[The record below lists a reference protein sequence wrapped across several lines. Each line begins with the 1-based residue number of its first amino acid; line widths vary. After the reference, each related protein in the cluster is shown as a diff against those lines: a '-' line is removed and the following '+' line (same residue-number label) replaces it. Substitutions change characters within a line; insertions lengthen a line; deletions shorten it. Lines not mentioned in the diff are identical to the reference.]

1 MGGRTLQATRGRR
14 VWLLLLST
22 TFASL
27 AQAGVE
33 VELEGLDD
41 DEVRGAVRAALTLT
55 HYRKRAVTQARARY
69 LYGQATEEIE
79 RALEPFGFYDPR
91 IEGRFETLEAGE
103 YRVIFTVRPGP
114 AVVVTRRSLELPAEV
129 RKLPPVEAAIDEF
142 EPARGERLEHQL
154 YEQSKQRVTTALRA
168 AGYLDAET
176 NVQRVAVD
184 TTERSAEIDLAW
196 ELGPRYRLGPV
207 EFSDVQFSER
217 FLSGYVPWKQNDYY
231 STEALLTL
239 QQRLSQT
246 GYFQTVA
253 VEPVLDRRAAGV
265 VPVQVVL
272 TPNERNLYRAGVYYS
287 TDYGVGGR
295 LGYERRWLNRRGHTL
310 DTSVEY
316 SRRLQDASV
325 TYEIPRPS
333 PEDKR
338 YTFGV
343 GFRDE
348 TSDTARSRSL
358 RVAAAESRKEWKG
371 FARTLGL
378 HYLDGD
384 FEVGGERGRS
394 ALLYFEGTLGRKHYD
409 DLSFPREGYS
419 IDYGLRLA
427 PESGLTDTSL
437 AQAWVQHKRL
447 LRQGDHSRIIL
458 RARLGAMAVGD
469 FDELPPELRFFAG
482 GDRSIRGFDYQ
493 AIGELNEQG
502 EVVGGEYLVIATA
515 EYEYYLPKRENWGAA
530 VFTDAGDA
538 FTDEFR
544 ENVSVGVGLR
554 WRSPI
559 GMVRVDVA
567 TPVVSRFD
575 NGVRLHITIGPD
587 L

>member
-1 MGGRTLQATRGRR
+1 MQDTRRR
-14 VWLLLLST
+14 PAWALLVSA
-22 TFASL
+22 TFASS
-27 AQAGVE
+27 AFAGIE
-33 VELEGLDD
+33 VEFDGPD
-41 DEVRGAVRAALTLT
+41 DEEIRGAVRAALTLT
-55 HYRKRAVTQARARY
+55 QYRKREVTAARARF
-69 LYGQATEEIE
+69 LYAGATEEIE
-79 RALEPFGFYDPR
+79 RALEPFGYYEPR
-91 IEGRFETLEAGE
+91 IEGTFETVEAGE
-103 YRVIFTVRPGP
+103 YRVTFRIRPGE
-114 AVVVTRRSLELPAEV
+114 AVTVTRRSIELPDEV
-129 RKLPPVEAAIDEF
+129 RKLAPVEAAIDEF
-142 EPARGERLEHQL
+142 QPARGERLDHQV
-154 YEQSKQRVTTALRA
+154 YERSKQRVTTALRA
-168 AGYLDAET
+168 VGYLDAESS
-176 NVQRVAVD
+176 VQRVTVD
-184 TTERSAEIDLAW
+184 TSQHSAEIDLAW
-196 ELGPRYRLGPV
+196 NLGPRYRLGPV
-207 EFSDVQFSER
+207 EFSDTQFSDR
-217 FLSGYVPWKQNDYY
+217 FLSDYVPWEPREHY

-239 QQRLSQT
+239 QQQLSQT

-253 VEPVLDRRAAGV
+253 VEPALDRRAEGV
-265 VPVQVVL
+265 VPVQVLL

-310 DTSVEY
+310 DTNLEY
-316 SRRLQDASV
+316 SQRLQDYSV
-325 TYEIPRPS
+325 TYQIPRPS

-338 YTFGV
+338 YTFGAAY
-343 GFRDE
+343 RDE

-358 RVAAAESRKEWKG
+358 RVAAADSRKDWKG

-384 FEVGGERGRS
+384 FEVGGERGSS

-409 DLSFPREGYS
+409 DLSFPRDGYS
-419 IDYGLRLA
+419 LDYGLRLA
-427 PESGLTDTSL
+427 PEGGLTDTSL
-437 AQAWVQHKRL
+437 AQAWIHHKRL
-447 LRQGDHSRIIL
+447 VRQGSDHSRFIV

-482 GDRSIRGFDYQ
+482 GDRSIRGFDHQ
-493 AIGELNEQG
+493 AIGEVNDQG
-502 EVVGGEYLVIATA
+502 EVIGGQYLVIASA
-515 EYEYYLPKRENWGAA
+515 EYEYYLPERENWGAA

-538 FTDEFR
+538 FTEDFR

-575 NGVRLHITIGPD
+575 DGVRLHITIGPD

>member
-1 MGGRTLQATRGRR
+1 MQDTRRR
-14 VWLLLLST
+14 RALAMLVSA
-22 TFASL
+22 TFASS
-27 AQAGVE
+27 AHAGIETKV
-33 VELEGLDD
+33 EGLDD
-41 DEVRGAVRAALTLT
+41 EEIRGAVRAALTLT
-55 HYRKRAVTQARARY
+55 QYRERDVTPARARF
-69 LYGQATEEIE
+69 LYAQGAEEIE
-79 RALEPFGFYDPR
+79 RALEPFGYYEPR
-91 IEGRFETLEAGE
+91 VEGRFETVEAGA
-103 YRVIFTVRPGP
+103 YRVTFEVRPGK
-114 AVVVTRRSLELPAEV
+114 AVAVTRRSIALPDEV
-129 RKLPPVEAAIDEF
+129 RRLPPVEAAINEF
-142 EPARGERLEHQL
+142 EPARGERLDHQL
-154 YEQSKQRVTTALRA
+154 YERSKERVTTALRA
-168 AGYLDAET
+168 AGYLDAEP

-184 TTERSAEIDLAW
+184 TIQHSAEIDLAW

-207 EFSDVQFSER
+207 EFSESQFNDR
-217 FLSGYVPWKQNDYY
+217 FLSGYVPWKPRDHY

-253 VEPVLDRRAAGV
+253 VEPVLDRRADGV

-272 TPNERNLYRAGVYYS
+272 TPDERNLYRAGVYYS

-310 DTSVEY
+310 DSNFEY
-316 SRRLQDASV
+316 SQRLQDYSV

-338 YTFGV
+338 YTFGA
-343 GFRDE
+343 GYRDE

-358 RVAAAESRKEWKG
+358 RIAAADSRKEWKG

-384 FEVGGERGRS
+384 FEVGGERGSS

-409 DLSFPREGYS
+409 DLAFPRDGYS
-419 IDYGLRLA
+419 LEYGLRLA

-447 LRQGDHSRIIL
+447 LRQGSDHSRFIL
-458 RARLGAMAVGD
+458 RGRLGAMAVGD
-469 FDELPPELRFFAG
+469 FDELPPELRYFAG

-493 AIGELNEQG
+493 AIGELNDQG
-502 EVVGGEYLVIATA
+502 KVVGGQYLVIASA

-538 FTDEFR
+538 FTDDFR

-575 NGVRLHITIGPD
+575 DGVRLHITIGPD

>member
-1 MGGRTLQATRGRR
+1 MKDTRWQRAWAVLVSATL
-14 VWLLLLST
+14 
-22 TFASL
+22 ASG
-27 AQAGVE
+27 AHAGIDVE
-33 VELEGLDD
+33 FEGLDD

-55 HYRKRAVTQARARY
+55 QYGKRDVTHARARY
-69 LYGQATEEIE
+69 LYAQATEEIE
-79 RALEPFGFYDPR
+79 RALEPFGFYEPR
-91 IEGRFETLEAGE
+91 VAGRFETVEPGE
-103 YRVIFTVRPGP
+103 YRASFRIRPGP
-114 AVVVTRRSLELPAEV
+114 AVEVTRRSIDLVDEV
-129 RKLPPVEAAIDEF
+129 RKLPPVEAALNEF
-142 EPARGERLEHQL
+142 EPARGERLDHQL
-154 YEQSKQRVTTALRA
+154 YERSKQRITTALRA

-176 NVQRVAVD
+176 NVHRVAVD
-184 TTERSAEIDLAW
+184 TSQRSAEIDLAW
-196 ELGPRYRLGPV
+196 DLGPRYRLGPV
-207 EFSDVQFSER
+207 EFSDSQFTDR
-217 FLSGYVPWKQNDYY
+217 FLSGYVPWKARDHY
-231 STEALLTL
+231 STEAMLTL

-253 VEPVLDRRAAGV
+253 VEPVLDRRADGV

-310 DTSVEY
+310 DTNLEY
-316 SRRLQDASV
+316 SQRLQDASL

-338 YTFGV
+338 YTFGA
-343 GFRDE
+343 GYRDE

-358 RVAAAESRKEWKG
+358 RLAAADSRREWKG

-409 DLSFPREGYS
+409 DLAFPRDGYS
-419 IDYGLRLA
+419 LDYGLRLA

-447 LRQGDHSRIIL
+447 LRQGSDHSRVIL
-458 RARLGAMAVGD
+458 GARLGAMAVGD
-469 FDELPPELRFFAG
+469 FDEVPPELRFFAG

-493 AIGELNEQG
+493 AIGELNERG
-502 EVVGGEYLVIATA
+502 EVVGGRYLVIASA

-530 VFTDAGDA
+530 VFADAGDA
-538 FTDEFR
+538 FTHDFR

-575 NGVRLHITIGPD
+575 DGVRLHITIGPD

>member
-1 MGGRTLQATRGRR
+1 MHDTRRR
-14 VWLLLLST
+14 WVWAVL
-22 TFASL
+22 AS
-27 AQAGVE
+27 AACISSAHAGID
-33 VELEGLDD
+33 VELEGLED
-41 DEVRGAVRAALTLT
+41 DEIRGAVRAALTLAQ
-55 HYRKRAVTQARARY
+55 YKRRDVTLARARY
-69 LYGQATEEIE
+69 LYEQAAEEIE
-79 RALEPFGFYDPR
+79 RALEPFGYYEPR
-91 IEGRFETLEAGE
+91 VEGRFETIEAGE
-103 YRVIFTVRPGP
+103 YRATFTVRPGP
-114 AVVVTRRSLELPAEV
+114 GVQVTRRSIDLPDEL
-129 RKLPPVEAAIDEF
+129 RKLAPVEAALNEF
-142 EPARGERLEHQL
+142 EPARGERLDHQL
-154 YEQSKQRVTTALRA
+154 YERSKQRVTTALRA
-168 AGYLDAET
+168 VGYLDAET
-176 NVQRVAVD
+176 RVQQVAVD
-184 TTERSAEIDLAW
+184 TAQRTAEIDLAW

-207 EFSDVQFSER
+207 QFSDSQFSDR
-217 FLSGYVPWKQNDYY
+217 FLAGYVPWKPRDHY

-253 VEPVLDRRAAGV
+253 VEPALDERAEGV
-265 VPVQVVL
+265 VPVRVVL

-310 DTSVEY
+310 DTNAEY
-316 SRRLQDASV
+316 SQRLQDYNV

-338 YTFGV
+338 YTFGA
-343 GFRDE
+343 GYRDE
-348 TSDTARSRSL
+348 TSDTAQSRTL
-358 RVAAAESRKEWKG
+358 RVAVADSRKEWKG

-384 FEVGGERGRS
+384 FEVGGERGSS
-394 ALLYFEGTLGRKHYD
+394 ALLFFEGTLGRKHYD
-409 DLSFPREGYS
+409 DLSFPRDGYS
-419 IDYGLRLA
+419 VDFGLRLA
-427 PESGLTDTSL
+427 PGSGLSDTSL

-447 LRQGDHSRIIL
+447 LRQGSDHSRFIL

-469 FDELPPELRFFAG
+469 FDELPPDLRFFAG

-502 EVVGGEYLVIATA
+502 EVVGGQYLAVASA
-515 EYEYYLPKRENWGAA
+515 EYEYYLPRRENWGAA
-530 VFTDAGDA
+530 VFTDVGDA
-538 FTDEFR
+538 FTHDFR
-544 ENVSVGVGLR
+544 ENISVGVGLR

-567 TPVVSRFD
+567 TPVESRFD
-575 NGVRLHITIGPD
+575 DGVRLHITIGPD

>member
-1 MGGRTLQATRGRR
+1 MQDTRSQRAWA
-14 VWLLLLST
+14 VLVSAAL
-22 TFASL
+22 ASS
-27 AQAGVE
+27 AQAGIE
-33 VELEGLDD
+33 AELEGLDD
-41 DEVRGAVRAALTLT
+41 DELRGAVRAALTLT
-55 HYRKRAVTQARARY
+55 QYGKREVTQARARY
-69 LYGQATEEIE
+69 LYAQATEEIA
-79 RALEPFGFYDPR
+79 RALEPFGFYEPR
-91 IEGRFETLEAGE
+91 VEGRFETVEPGE
-103 YRVIFTVRPGP
+103 YRASFKIRPGP
-114 AVVVTRRSLELPAEV
+114 AVAVARRSIELPDEV
-129 RKLPPVEAAIDEF
+129 RKLAPVEAALIEF
-142 EPARGERLEHQL
+142 EPARGERLDHQL
-154 YEQSKQRVTTALRA
+154 YERSKQRVTTALRA

-176 NVQRVAVD
+176 NVHRVAVD
-184 TTERSAEIDLAW
+184 TSQRSAEIDLAW
-196 ELGPRYRLGPV
+196 DLGPRYRLGPV
-207 EFSDVQFSER
+207 EFSDSQFTDR
-217 FLSGYVPWKQNDYY
+217 FLSGYVPWKSRDHY
-231 STEALLTL
+231 STEAMLTL

-253 VEPVLDRRAAGV
+253 VEPVLDRRADGV

-310 DTSVEY
+310 DTNLEY
-316 SRRLQDASV
+316 SKRLQDASV

-338 YTFGV
+338 YTFGA
-343 GFRDE
+343 GYRDE
-348 TSDTARSRSL
+348 TSDSARSRSL
-358 RVAAAESRKEWKG
+358 RLAAADSRKEWKG

-384 FEVGGERGRS
+384 FEVGGERGSS

-409 DLSFPREGYS
+409 DLAFPRDGYS
-419 IDYGLRLA
+419 LDYGLRLA

-447 LRQGDHSRIIL
+447 LRQGSDHSRVIL
-458 RARLGAMAVGD
+458 GARLGAMAVGD

-493 AIGELNEQG
+493 AIGELNERG
-502 EVVGGEYLVIATA
+502 KVVGGRYLVIASA

-538 FTDEFR
+538 FTHDFR

-575 NGVRLHITIGPD
+575 DGVRLHITIGPD

>member
-1 MGGRTLQATRGRR
+1 MQETRSR
-14 VWLLLLST
+14 WTWALL
-22 TFASL
+22 AS
-27 AQAGVE
+27 ASIASSANAGIA
-33 VELEGLDD
+33 VELEGLED

-55 HYRKRAVTQARARY
+55 QYAKRDVTPARARF
-69 LYGQATEEIE
+69 LYAQAAQEIE
-79 RALEPFGFYDPR
+79 RALEPFGYYEPK
-91 IEGRFETLEAGE
+91 IEGSFESVEAGG
-103 YRVIFTVRPGP
+103 YRVHFQIRPGQ
-114 AVVVTRRSLELPAEV
+114 AVEVTRRTIELPDEV
-129 RKLPPVEAAIDEF
+129 RKLAPVEAALNEF
-142 EPARGERLEHQL
+142 EPSRGERLDHQA
-154 YEQSKQRVTTALRA
+154 YERSKQRLTTALRA
-168 AGYLDAET
+168 VGYLDADAS
-176 NVQRVAVD
+176 VQRVAVD
-184 TTERSAEIDLAW
+184 TAQGSAEINLSW
-196 ELGPRYRLGPV
+196 ELGPRYRLGFV
-207 EFSDVQFSER
+207 EFSDAQFSDR
-217 FLSGYVPWKQNDYY
+217 FLSGYVPWKPRDHY

-253 VEPVLDRRAAGV
+253 VEPALERRADGV

-310 DTSVEY
+310 DTNFEY
-316 SRRLQDASV
+316 SQRLQDYSV

-338 YTFGV
+338 YTFGA
-343 GFRDE
+343 GYRDE

-358 RVAAAESRKEWKG
+358 RIAAAESRKEWKG
-371 FARTLGL
+371 FTRTLGL
-378 HYLDGD
+378 QYLDGD
-384 FEVGGERGRS
+384 FEIGGELGSS
-394 ALLYFEGTLGRKHYD
+394 ALLFFEGTLGRKHYD
-409 DLSFPREGYS
+409 DLAFPRDGYS

-427 PESGLTDTSL
+427 PESPLTDTNL
-437 AQAWVQHKRL
+437 AQAWVHHKRL
-447 LRQGDHSRIIL
+447 LRQGSDHSRFIL
-458 RARLGAMAVGD
+458 RARLGAMSVGD

-482 GDRSIRGFDYQ
+482 RDRSIRGFDHQ

-502 EVVGGEYLVIATA
+502 QVIGGKYLVIAGA

-538 FTDEFR
+538 FTHDFR

-567 TPVVSRFD
+567 KPVTTRFD
-575 NGVRLHITIGPD
+575 DGVRLHITIGPD